1 MTEKNRGRLIF
12 NDTLRR
18 PGKVRELAMGY
29 SASVPLA
36 REFRDAYRDL
46 YREITVCW
54 LVGYNPQMLLTDQR
68 TDEQKIDYAVRQ
80 AWERRLDAF
89 YDEIIAYW
97 VHEGKLPDFASGGVV
112 TGRFSEP
119 PRTATEA
126 RGEYVFPRPRAE
138 DLYRKG

>member
-1 MTEKNRGRLIF
+1 MKGRIHF
-12 NDTLRR
+12 EPLRK

-29 SASVPLA
+29 SASIDLA
-36 REFRDAYRDL
+36 RKFREEYRDV
-46 YREITVCW
+46 YW
-54 LVGYNPQMLLTDQR
+54 ALVAMAYLRYNPQMLLTDQR

-89 YDEIIAYW
+89 FDEIITHW
-97 VHEGKLPDFASGGVV
+97 VYEGKLPDFASGGTV

-126 RGEYVFPRPRAE
+126 RGEYVFPRLRAE

>member
-1 MTEKNRGRLIF
+1 MIRGRLIF

-54 LVGYNPQMLLTDQR
+54 LLGYNPQMLLPAP
-68 TDEQKIDYAVRQ
+68 EGGIDA
-80 AWERRLDAF
+80 
-89 YDEIIAYW
+89 
-97 VHEGKLPDFASGGVV
+97 
-112 TGRFSEP
+112 
-119 PRTATEA
+119 
-126 RGEYVFPRPRAE
+126 
-138 DLYRKG
+138 